1 MTKKSTPI
9 KVRYGQ
15 LEFVKL
21 NADSYD
27 IRDVYHWT
35 LTLSWPQFAG
45 LVFSVYLAVNLLF
58 SVVYWLGQPCIEGAN
73 TFSDAFFFSVE
84 TFATVGY
91 GHFFPNTLY
100 GHIVSTVEI
109 MVGLFGMAVI
119 TGLIFIRFSRPV
131 ARILFSRNL
140 VVSPFDG
147 QQALMMRVANLRHH
161 AMVEAE
167 FRMML
172 ILDQPVKEGGNFR
185 RFYELPLQFN
195 RLIAFPVALTIR
207 HMIDEKSPL
216 YGMTEA
222 DLEKCDA
229 RIMASIVCIDS
240 VIPAPVQSQQDYV
253 AGDILFGKR
262 FAEIYADLDS
272 HRMSVDYG
280 RLHDVEDASTPL
292 KSRQA

>member
-1 MTKKSTPI
+1 VIEKSMPN
-9 KVRYGQ
+9 
-15 LEFVKL
+15 FVKNSATYLFDL
-21 NADSYD
+21 NHYD
-27 IRDVYHWT
+27 VRDVYHWT

-45 LVFSVYLAVNLLF
+45 LVFGVYLVVNLLF

-73 TFSDAFFFSVE
+73 SYSDAFFFSVE

-100 GHIVSTVEI
+100 GHVVSTLEI

-131 ARILFSRNL
+131 ARIDFSHNL
-140 VVSPFDG
+140 VVAPFDG
-147 QQALMMRVANLRHH
+147 QPALMMRVANLRHH

-172 ILDQPVKEGGNFR
+172 ILDQPVKEGGNMR

-216 YGMTEA
+216 YGMTAA
-222 DLEKCDA
+222 DLERHDA
-229 RIMASIVCIDS
+229 RLLASIVCIDS

-253 AGDILFGKR
+253 WEDILFGKR
-262 FAEIYADLDS
+262 F
-272 HRMSVDYG
+272 V
-280 RLHDVEDASTPL
+280 
-292 KSRQA
+292 

>member
-1 MTKKSTPI
+1 MSRKSSPV
-9 KVRYGQ
+9 KVRYGH
-15 LEFVKL
+15 LEFIKL
-21 NADSYD
+21 NADHYD

-45 LVFSVYLAVNLLF
+45 LVFGVYLLANLMF
-58 SVVYWLGQPCIEGAN
+58 SVIYWLGQPCIDGV
-73 TFSDAFFFSVE
+73 TSYSDAFFFSVE

-100 GHIVSTVEI
+100 GHVVSTLEI

-131 ARILFSRNL
+131 ARIDFSHNL
-140 VVSPFDG
+140 VVAPFDG
-147 QQALMMRVANLRHH
+147 QPALMMRVANLRHH

-172 ILDQPVKEGGNFR
+172 ILDQPVKEGGNMR
-185 RFYELPLQFN
+185 RFYELPLQFE

-216 YGMTEA
+216 YGMTAA

-229 RIMASIVCIDS
+229 RLLASIVCVDS

-253 AGDILFGKR
+253 WSDILFGKR
-262 FAEIYADLDS
+262 FVEIYADVDA
-272 HRMSVDYG
+272 HRMTVDYG
-280 RLHDVEDASTPL
+280 RLHDVEDVPAEAKTS
-292 KSRQA
+292 

>member
-1 MTKKSTPI
+1 MSKKSSPV
-9 KVRYGQ
+9 KVRYGH
-15 LEFVKL
+15 LEFIKL
-21 NADSYD
+21 NADHYD

-45 LVFSVYLAVNLLF
+45 LVFGVYLLANLMF
-58 SVVYWLGQPCIEGAN
+58 SVIYWLGQPCIDGV
-73 TFSDAFFFSVE
+73 TSYSDAFFFSVE

-100 GHIVSTVEI
+100 GHVVSTLEI

-131 ARILFSRNL
+131 ARIDFSHNL
-140 VVSPFDG
+140 VVAPFDG
-147 QQALMMRVANLRHH
+147 QPALMMRVANLRHH

-172 ILDQPVKEGGNFR
+172 ILDQPVKEGGNMR
-185 RFYELPLQFN
+185 RFYELPLQFE

-216 YGMTEA
+216 YGMTAA

-229 RIMASIVCIDS
+229 RLLASIVCVDS

-253 AGDILFGKR
+253 WSDILFGKR
-262 FAEIYADLDS
+262 FVEIYADVDA
-272 HRMSVDYG
+272 HRMTVDYG
-280 RLHDVEDASTPL
+280 RLHDVEDVPAEAKTS
-292 KSRQA
+292 

>member
-1 MTKKSTPI
+1 MSKKSSPV
-9 KVRYGQ
+9 KVRYGH
-15 LEFVKL
+15 LEFIKL
-21 NADSYD
+21 NADHYD
-27 IRDVYHWT
+27 IRDIYHWT

-45 LVFSVYLAVNLLF
+45 LVFGVYLLANLMF
-58 SVVYWLGQPCIEGAN
+58 SVIYWLGQPCIDGV
-73 TFSDAFFFSVE
+73 TSYSDAFFFSVE

-100 GHIVSTVEI
+100 GHVVSTLEI

-131 ARILFSRNL
+131 ARIDFSHNL
-140 VVSPFDG
+140 VVAPFDG
-147 QQALMMRVANLRHH
+147 QPALMMRVANLRHH

-172 ILDQPVKEGGNFR
+172 ILDQPVKEGGNMR
-185 RFYELPLQFN
+185 RFYELPLQFE

-216 YGMTEA
+216 YGMTAA

-229 RIMASIVCIDS
+229 RLLASIVCIDS

-253 AGDILFGKR
+253 WSDILFGKR
-262 FAEIYADLDS
+262 FVEIYADVDA
-272 HRMSVDYG
+272 HRMTVDYG
-280 RLHDVEDASTPL
+280 RLHDVEDVPAEAKTS
-292 KSRQA
+292 

>member
-1 MTKKSTPI
+1 MSKKSSPV
-9 KVRYGQ
+9 KVRYGH
-15 LEFVKL
+15 LEFIKL
-21 NADSYD
+21 NADHYD

-45 LVFSVYLAVNLLF
+45 LVFGVYLLANLMF
-58 SVVYWLGQPCIEGAN
+58 SVIYWLGQPCIDGV
-73 TFSDAFFFSVE
+73 TSYSDAFFFSVE

-100 GHIVSTVEI
+100 GHVVSTLEI

-131 ARILFSRNL
+131 ARIDFSHNL
-140 VVSPFDG
+140 VVAPFDG
-147 QQALMMRVANLRHH
+147 QPALMMRVANLRHH

-172 ILDQPVKEGGNFR
+172 ILDQPVKEGGNMR
-185 RFYELPLQFN
+185 RFYQLPLQFE

-216 YGMTEA
+216 YGMTAA

-229 RIMASIVCIDS
+229 RLLASIVCIDS

-253 AGDILFGKR
+253 WSDILFGKR
-262 FAEIYADLDS
+262 FVEIYADVDA
-272 HRMSVDYG
+272 HRMTVDYG
-280 RLHDVEDASTPL
+280 RLHDVEDVPAEAKTS
-292 KSRQA
+292 

>member
-1 MTKKSTPI
+1 MSKKSSPV
-9 KVRYGQ
+9 KVRYGH
-15 LEFVKL
+15 LEFIKL
-21 NADSYD
+21 NADHYD

-45 LVFSVYLAVNLLF
+45 LVFGVYLLANLMF
-58 SVVYWLGQPCIEGAN
+58 SVIYWLGQPCIDGV
-73 TFSDAFFFSVE
+73 TSYSDAFFFSVE

-100 GHIVSTVEI
+100 GHVVSTLEI

-131 ARILFSRNL
+131 ARIDFSHNL
-140 VVSPFDG
+140 VVAPFDG
-147 QQALMMRVANLRHH
+147 QPALMMRVANLRHH

-172 ILDQPVKEGGNFR
+172 ILDQPVKEGGNMR
-185 RFYELPLQFN
+185 RFYELPLQFE

-216 YGMTEA
+216 YGMTAA

-229 RIMASIVCIDS
+229 RLLASIVCIDS

-253 AGDILFGKR
+253 WSDILFGKR
-262 FAEIYADLDS
+262 FVEIYADVDA
-272 HRMSVDYG
+272 HRMTVDYG
-280 RLHDVEDASTPL
+280 RLHDVEDVPAEAKTS
-292 KSRQA
+292 

>member
-1 MTKKSTPI
+1 MSKKSSPV
-9 KVRYGQ
+9 KVRYGH
-15 LEFVKL
+15 LEFIKL
-21 NADSYD
+21 NADHYD

-45 LVFSVYLAVNLLF
+45 LVFGVYLLANLMF
-58 SVVYWLGQPCIEGAN
+58 SVIYWLGQPCIDGV
-73 TFSDAFFFSVE
+73 TSYSDAFFFSVE

-100 GHIVSTVEI
+100 GHVVSTLEI

-131 ARILFSRNL
+131 ARIDFSHNL
-140 VVSPFDG
+140 VVAPFDG
-147 QQALMMRVANLRHH
+147 QPALMMRVANLRHH

-172 ILDQPVKEGGNFR
+172 ILDQPVKEGGNMR
-185 RFYELPLQFN
+185 RFYELPLQFE

-216 YGMTEA
+216 YGMTAA

-229 RIMASIVCIDS
+229 RLLASIVCIDS
-240 VIPAPVQSQQDYV
+240 VIPAPVQSQQDYIWS
-253 AGDILFGKR
+253 DILFGKR
-262 FAEIYADLDS
+262 FVEIYADVDA
-272 HRMSVDYG
+272 HRMTVDYG
-280 RLHDVEDASTPL
+280 RLHDVEDVPAEAKTS
-292 KSRQA
+292 